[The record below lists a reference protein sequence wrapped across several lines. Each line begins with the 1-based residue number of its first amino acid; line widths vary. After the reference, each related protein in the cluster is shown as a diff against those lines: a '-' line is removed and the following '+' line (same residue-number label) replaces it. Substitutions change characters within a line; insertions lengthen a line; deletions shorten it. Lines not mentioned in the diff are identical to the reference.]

1 MKKLIWTVLLMLSSI
16 GCTQQDMAKN
26 WGGNATLTL
35 PAGTKLMNVT
45 WKNTELWYLTRPR
58 LPGEKIET
66 YTFAEQSSFGMIEG
80 TITIQER

>member
-1 MKKLIWTVLLMLSSI
+1 MKKFVLITLLMLSSI
-16 GCTQQDMAKN
+16 GCTRQEMAKN
-26 WGGNATLTL
+26 WGGNANLSL
-35 PAGTKLMNVT
+35 PAGTKLVNVT
-45 WKNTELWYLTRPR
+45 WKDTQLWYLVRPR